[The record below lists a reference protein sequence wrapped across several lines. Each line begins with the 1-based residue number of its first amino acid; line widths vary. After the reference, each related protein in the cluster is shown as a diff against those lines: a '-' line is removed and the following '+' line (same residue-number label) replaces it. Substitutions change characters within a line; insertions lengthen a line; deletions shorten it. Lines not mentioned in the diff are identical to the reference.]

1 VRCGVD
7 VRRALAVLV
16 LACACDAGD
25 GASDDESES
34 SGSESSGSESGGEVW
49 MTLAERPCPEESMLS
64 WESFGGPY
72 VRSYCSSCHGS
83 ALPADMRQNAPLGLD
98 FETIE
103 QVRMHADR
111 IWMRAADQN
120 ATMPPVGAPAQD
132 ERTLLGEW
140 LACGAPTD
148 AELGE

>member
-1 VRCGVD
+1 MRCAGEA
-7 VRRALAVLV
+7 RAAIVAIV
-16 LACACDAGD
+16 LACACDPGD
-25 GASDDESES
+25 ASDDGESGS
-34 SGSESSGSESGGEVW
+34 SGSESGSESGGESW
-49 MTLAERPCPEESMLS
+49 MTLAERPCPEDSTLT

-98 FETIE
+98 FENVE

-111 IWMRAADQN
+111 IWLRAADQN